1 MRKRSG
7 FTLIELMVV
16 VAIIAILAAIA
27 IPQYRKFQLRAKTVE
42 AKENIGA
49 IVTAEES
56 FAAEHGQYAQCSGAP
71 TDKDGGNVVTP
82 GPTKHPWHIKT
93 PGAGFDLIGF
103 RPAGDVYYVY
113 GVTAGAPK
121 SPSPAGKTMAND
133 ATKYSTDTSIGTD
146 GSVQN
151 GVPVKD
157 GTVDITIAATGDLD
171 GDGIL
176 AGFYRDDEHTKINPD
191 PVDAGAS
198 EF

>member
-27 IPQYRKFQLRAKTVE
+27 IPQYRKFQLRSKTVE

-56 FAAEHGQYAQCSGAP
+56 FAAEHGQYAQCSAAP
-71 TDKDGGNVVTP
+71 TGVTP
-82 GPTKHPWHIKT
+82 GPTKHAWAVQT

-113 GVTAGAPK
+113 GVTSGAPK
-121 SPSPAGKTMAND
+121 SPASAGNSMTND
-133 ATKYSTDTSIGTD
+133 ATQYSTDTSIDNTGTI
-146 GSVQN
+146 QN
-151 GVPVKD
+151 GVPVT
-157 GTVDITIAATGDLD
+157 GNVDITIAATGDLD
-171 GDGIL
+171 GNGIK

-191 PVDAGAS
+191 PVDAGTN